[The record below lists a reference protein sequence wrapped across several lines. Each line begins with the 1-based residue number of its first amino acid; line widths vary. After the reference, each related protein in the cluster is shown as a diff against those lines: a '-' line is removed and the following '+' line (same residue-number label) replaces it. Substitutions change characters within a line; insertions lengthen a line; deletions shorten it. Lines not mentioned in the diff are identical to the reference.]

1 MTGIEENDFLLPGT
15 KTEGYYKLVHYLQD
29 FHKKFGGVD
38 PDKIEDKEF
47 VSLFHHGI
55 ENENTHPTELILDDF
70 PGVFKDVDANIYSIK
85 SEVPEDIAM
94 FDTPTVW
101 IFEVK

>member
-38 PDKIEDKEF
+38 PDKIEDKEV
-47 VSLFHHGI
+47 VSLFQHGI
-55 ENENTHPTELILDDF
+55 EIEDIYPSELILDDF
-70 PGVFKDVDANIYSIK
+70 PGVLR
-85 SEVPEDIAM
+85 M
-94 FDTPTVW
+94 WMPT
-101 IFEVK
+101 FTLSRVKYQKTLLGFVQL